1 MLRSENSRADP
12 SGKQV
17 SVKYNVRKPK
27 YYLLKSKDELVANF
41 KNEYPSCSFKASVI
55 KREMPQN
62 AVKPTTGDCE
72 RNTCPIHS
80 NIRRKVKAVNK
91 DLKRCNIPTLP
102 VSVRELCLQSMCA
115 SDASIDLLT
124 WGESCALQICNKCPK
139 ELKLSTV
146 YGIRK
151 RR

>member
-1 MLRSENSRADP
+1 MGTEWPKRIAEFVLRSENSRADP

-17 SVKYNVRKPK
+17 SVKYNVRKSK

-41 KNEYPSCSFKASVI
+41 KNEYPSCPFKASVI

-91 DLKRCNIPTLP
+91 DLNRCNIPILP
-102 VSVRELCLQSMCA
+102 V
-115 SDASIDLLT
+115 
-124 WGESCALQICNKCPK
+124 
-139 ELKLSTV
+139 
-146 YGIRK
+146 
-151 RR
+151 